1 MIKTAILIP
10 SHLRA
15 TRLPNKP
22 LLEINNEPMIVHCWR
37 RAKDSNCGDVYVATP
52 DKEIAD
58 VISKAGGKYIF
69 TKKEHQTGTD
79 RIFEAVNNFFREKP
93 NYIINLQGDMPNI
106 SIDAIK
112 MLKRFIE
119 HNTHEFATLA
129 SNLSSLEQYNNKN
142 IVKVIADKTLSLG
155 NYSNAV
161 DFFRIGNEKNFKNSY
176 HHIGMYACTFNALKK
191 FVSLERSRNEI
202 DRSLEQMRVLDN
214 KIQMAVGLINTFPL
228 GVDTV
233 EDLEK
238 IRKIMGNG

>member
-1 MIKTAILIP
+1 MTKTAILIP

-37 RAKDSNCGDVYVATP
+37 KAKESNCGDVYVATP
-52 DKEIAD
+52 DQEIAD
-58 VISKAGGKYIF
+58 AISKVGGKYIF
-69 TKKEHQTGTD
+69 TRKEHQTGTD
-79 RIFEAVNNFFREKP
+79 RIFEAVNNFFKEKP

-112 MLKRFIE
+112 ILKSFIE
-119 HNTHEFATLA
+119 NNTHEFATLA
-129 SNLSSLEQYNNKN
+129 SNLSSLEEYNNKN
-142 IVKVIADKTLSLG
+142 IVKVVADKKLSLG
-155 NYSNAV
+155 KYSNAV
-161 DFFRIGNEKNFKNSY
+161 DFFRIGSEKDFKKTY
-176 HHIGMYACTFNALKK
+176 HHIGMYAYTFNALKK

-214 KIQMAVGLINTFPL
+214 KIQMAVGLMNTFPL

-233 EDLEK
+233 KDLEK
-238 IRKIMGNG
+238 IRKIMRNG